1 MYLFLFF
8 LFEIQFFFLYM
19 GIVTTIDIH
28 CSYISY
34 IVMYVFLF
42 TYLTCVV
49 SFLSLYTCFLYYVC
63 NLLFLFYT
71 KIP

>member
-42 TYLTCVV
+42 TYLTMCCFFYF
-49 SFLSLYTCFLYYVC
+49 SIHMFLILCMQS
-63 NLLFLFYT
+63 
-71 KIP
+71 IISISH